1 LLRLTRESAAP
12 RAVEIRTEHL
22 MPSRDVR
29 RILIVE
35 DEQSLA
41 YLLAQTFLAEPA
53 DYEVV
58 TAGTAEEALELV
70 SERPFG
76 VVLADMVLPKM
87 NGLELL
93 ERVRLMQPE
102 TRVII
107 MSAYGTDEVRDRATA
122 LGAFGYMDKPF
133 PLPKLKGMVMRAF
146 GPVDPDAPPAPS
158 SPGSTREEER
168 ARND

>member
-1 LLRLTRESAAP
+1 MA
-12 RAVEIRTEHL
+12 
-22 MPSRDVR
+22 SRHVR

-35 DEQSLA
+35 DEKSLA
-41 YLLAQTFLAEPA
+41 YLLAQSFLAEPA

-70 SERPFG
+70 SDRPFG
-76 VVLADMVLPKM
+76 VVLADMVLPRM
-87 NGLELL
+87 SGLELL

-107 MSAYGTDEVRDRATA
+107 MSAYGTDEVRQRAA
-122 LGAFGYMDKPF
+122 GLGAFDYVDKPF
-133 PLPKLKGMVMRAF
+133 PLPELKGIVMRAF
-146 GPVDPDAPPAPS
+146 GTASPDAPPTPS

-168 ARND
+168 AHND

>member
-1 LLRLTRESAAP
+1 MA
-12 RAVEIRTEHL
+12 
-22 MPSRDVR
+22 SRHVR

-35 DEQSLA
+35 DEKSLA
-41 YLLAQTFLAEPA
+41 YLLAQSFLAEPA

-70 SERPFG
+70 ADRPFG

-87 NGLELL
+87 SGLELL

-107 MSAYGTDEVRDRATA
+107 MSAYGTDEVRERAAA
-122 LGAFGYMDKPF
+122 LGAFDYVDKPF
-133 PLPKLKGMVMRAF
+133 PLPELKGIVMRAF
-146 GPVDPDAPPAPS
+146 GTTADAPPAPQLHGRDEGGGACS
-158 SPGSTREEER
+158 Q
-168 ARND
+168 

>member
-1 LLRLTRESAAP
+1 MA
-12 RAVEIRTEHL
+12 
-22 MPSRDVR
+22 SRHVR

-35 DEQSLA
+35 DEKSLA
-41 YLLAQTFLAEPA
+41 YLLAQCFLAEPA

-70 SERPFG
+70 SDRPFG

-87 NGLELL
+87 SGLELL

-107 MSAYGTDEVRDRATA
+107 MSAYGTDEVRERAAT
-122 LGAFGYMDKPF
+122 LGAFDYVDKPF
-133 PLPKLKGMVMRAF
+133 PLPELKGIVMRAF
-146 GPVDPDAPPAPS
+146 GVGSPDAPAPPQL
-158 SPGSTREEER
+158 PGEHQGGGACTQ
-168 ARND
+168 